1 MTDAAV
7 EVRGVGKRY
16 ATGVEALR
24 DVAVTFPRGRLTTLL
39 GPSGCG

>member
-1 MTDAAV
+1 MTPQATDAAV

-24 DVAVTFPRGRLTTLL
+24 DVTVRSRGD
-39 GPSGCG
+39 G